1 MSGFDGVHD
10 HDRGQSS
17 RRSSL
22 VNVTTRRLT
31 PEQASSLSLA
41 EQHEWFRRN
50 HRGPRSGSGLLA
62 VGQQLSRAG
71 RAGGAGLAGLAGR
84 RLGPGLVRR
93 ADGLSGR
100 HLPPRGRHLAF
111 GADPATQ
118 MSVSW
123 QVPGPVAGP
132 FIRFGESRDDLSEPI
147 EAEIR
152 PLTTPASVIV
162 EDAGLAGTEPAR
174 VNEPGLTQYYLHARL
189 TGLAPGRTYYYGV
202 GHRGWDTA
210 GQLATV
216 GTFTTAPLGRVPFTF
231 TAFGDQ
237 GVTDDAAG
245 VAALVRTWRPAF
257 HLHAGDISYAESGG
271 RGLVTDPYD
280 PRVWDGFFAQ
290 IEPAAGSV
298 PWQVAVGNHELEPWY
313 SADGYGGARAR
324 FEFPAGE
331 FSGPPPAYYSFRY
344 GNVGFVSLD
353 ANDISLEIQ
362 ANRGYTGGAQTA
374 WLGGTLARLRA
385 DPMIDFIVVFF
396 HHCAYCTC
404 ISHGS
409 DGGVREQWTSLFD
422 RHAVDLVING
432 HNHVYERT
440 DPVRAGCATG
450 AAPAGTTVYP
460 ASAGTTYIVA
470 GAAGKSL
477 YEFPAADS
485 YEGAVAGPAPIE
497 SVVHRLEGGADTET
511 VSWSRIRFTGYCL
524 VVVDSDPGWRPGAP
538 SALRVRAVAADG
550 AEIDRIDLVR

>member
-1 MSGFDGVHD
+1 MSGFGGVHD
-10 HDRGQSS
+10 HDRDQPS
-17 RRSSL
+17 RRSTL

-50 HRGPRSGSGLLA
+50 HRGPRPGSGLLA
-62 VGQQLSRAG
+62 AGQQVSRAG
-71 RAGGAGLAGLAGR
+71 LASR
-84 RLGPGLVRR
+84 RLGPGLERR
-93 ADGLSGR
+93 AGRLSGP

-111 GADPATQ
+111 GQDPATQ

-123 QVPGPVAGP
+123 QVPGQVASP
-132 FIRFGESRDDLSEPI
+132 FIRVGESRDDLSEPI
-147 EAEIR
+147 AAEIR
-152 PLTTPASVIV
+152 ALTTPASVII
-162 EDAGLAGTEPAR
+162 EDAGLTGPERAG
-174 VNEPGLTQYYLHARL
+174 VQEPGLTQYYLHARL
-189 TGLAPGRTYYYGV
+189 TGLTPGRTYYYSV

-210 GQLATV
+210 GQPDTV
-216 GTFTTAPLGRVPFTF
+216 GSFTTAPLGRAPFTF

-237 GVTDDAAG
+237 GVTGDAAG
-245 VAALVRTWRPAF
+245 VAALVRTWHPAF

-290 IEPAAGSV
+290 IEPAAGSA

-313 SADGYGGARAR
+313 SADGYGGQRAR
-324 FEFPAGE
+324 FEFPADRAG
-331 FSGPPPAYYSFRY
+331 GPPPAYYFFTY

-353 ANDISLEIQ
+353 ANDISHEIQ

-374 WLGGTLARLRA
+374 WLGGTLALLRA
-385 DPMIDFIVVFF
+385 DPTIDFIVVFF

-409 DGGVREQWTSLFD
+409 DGGVRDQWTVLFD
-422 RHAVDLVING
+422 QYAVDLVING

-440 DPVRAGCATG
+440 DPLRAGRATG
-450 AAPAGTTVYP
+450 AAPPGATVYP

-485 YEGAVAGPAPIE
+485 YEGAPGAVTPIG
-497 SVVHRLEGGADTET
+497 SVVHRIDGGADTET
-511 VSWSRIRFTGYCL
+511 VTWSRIRFTGYCL
-524 VVVDSDPGWRPGAP
+524 LVVDSDPGWRPGAP

-550 AEIDRIDLVR
+550 AEIDRIDLMR

>member
-1 MSGFDGVHD
+1 
-10 HDRGQSS
+10 
-17 RRSSL
+17 

-31 PEQASSLSLA
+31 PEQASRLSLA

-50 HRGPRSGSGLLA
+50 HRGLRSGPSRLA
-62 VGQQLSRAG
+62 AAQQASRS
-71 RAGGAGLAGLAGR
+71 GLAGGSPA
-84 RLGPGLVRR
+84 PGLLLRVG
-93 ADGLSGR
+93 GLSGR
-100 HLPPRGRHLAF
+100 HSPPRGRHLAF
-111 GADPATQ
+111 GPDPATQ

-123 QVPGPVAGP
+123 QVPGPVAAP
-132 FIRFGESRDDLSEPI
+132 FIRIGERQGDLGEPI

-152 PLTTPASVIV
+152 ALTTPASVIT
-162 EDAGLAGTEPAR
+162 EDADPAGAVPAT
-174 VNEPGLTQYYLHARL
+174 VGEPGVTQYYLHA
-189 TGLAPGRTYYYGV
+189 GLAGLEPGRTYYYSV

-210 GQLATV
+210 GQAATL
-216 GTFTTAPLGRVPFTF
+216 GTFATAPRERVPFTF

-257 HLHAGDISYAESGG
+257 HLHAGDISYAENGG

-313 SADGYGGARAR
+313 SPDGYGGQRAR
-324 FEFPAGE
+324 FQFPAGVG
-331 FSGPPPAYYSFRY
+331 SGPARPYYSFAY
-344 GNVGFVSLD
+344 ANVGFVSLD
-353 ANDISLEIQ
+353 ANDISHEIQ
-362 ANRGYTGGAQTA
+362 ANLGYTGGVQTA
-374 WLGGTLARLRA
+374 WLRATLAAFRA
-385 DPMIDFIVVFF
+385 DPMIDFVVVFF

-422 RHAVDLVING
+422 QYAVDLVING
-432 HNHVYERT
+432 HNHIYERT
-440 DPVRAGCATG
+440 DPLRADDATG

-460 ASAGTTYIVA
+460 ASSGTTYIVA
-470 GAAGKSL
+470 GAGGKSL

-485 YEGAVAGPAPIE
+485 YEGSAAGHGPIS
-497 SVVHRLEGGADTET
+497 SVVHGGDGGADTENVT
-511 VSWSRIRFTGYCL
+511 WSRVRFTGYCL
-524 VVVDSDPGWRPGAP
+524 LVVDSDPGWRPGRP

-550 AEIDRIDLVR
+550 TEIDRIDLVR